1 MKTRKA
7 FTLVELLIVIA
18 IIGILAVAL
27 LPGILKSPAKGR
39 DTERINELRSVK
51 DALIDAH
58 IALAT
63 YPTTTDQ
70 CIDATATDFSGKF
83 ATSFADGVPVDPT
96 KANASYPGTTA
107 KGCIT
112 NGEYLYVYNSTSK
125 VPAVIA
131 KLETLKLANTGC
143 SYARANAAVGTGAV
157 AGALPTTEEE
167 ACYIYTLP
175 TK

>member
-51 DALIDAH
+51 DAFIDAH
-58 IALAT
+58 VALAD
-63 YPTTTDQ
+63 YL
-70 CIDATATDFSGKF
+70 ATVAASCVTGAFDTKVG
-83 ATSFADGVPVDPT
+83 ASFADGVPTDPI
-96 KANASYPGTTA
+96 KSNAKYVGTATTS
-107 KGCIT
+107 CDT
-112 NGEYLYVYNSTSK
+112 NGEYLYVYKAAAGTN
-125 VPAVIA
+125 PAKYAVVA
-131 KLETLKLANTGC
+131 KMETLKLANTKC
-143 SYARANAAVGTGAV
+143 TDAIDGAV
-157 AGALPTTEEE
+157 ASATAPTTEAE